1 MDKIKSAWE
10 IAMEKTKNVKADPE
24 ALKERQHLEQ
34 GKKYISAYLDNP
46 QDEELKAR
54 LKTIEKQYEALIK
67 KGMLDTLLSNLSLPL
82 TDYAAGRNSGV
93 KRAMSLVFPHA
104 KIVET
109 VFGQLEQ
116 FFGRYKQDRDH
127 IQEQIKAQYM
137 PKLRAKAEA
146 IARQLGTQV
155 ELDPFSDPE
164 FTALL
169 NKNLAAFDEKYNQ
182 ILRRAKEELRRLL

>member
-10 IAMEKTKNVKADPE
+10 IALEKTKNVKADPG
-24 ALKERQHLEQ
+24 ALKEQQYLEQ
-34 GKKYISAYLDNP
+34 GKKDISAYLDNP
-46 QDEELKAR
+46 QDEDLKAR
-54 LKTIEKQYEALIK
+54 LKTIEKQYAALVK
-67 KGMLDTLLSNLSLPL
+67 KGILDTLLSNLNLPL
-82 TDYAAGRNSGV
+82 TDYTAGRNSGV
-93 KRAMSLVFPHA
+93 RRALSLVFPNA
-104 KIVET
+104 ELVET
-109 VFGQLEQ
+109 VFGQLDQ
-116 FFGRYKQDRDH
+116 FFGKYKQDREH

-146 IARQLGTQV
+146 LARQLGTEV

-182 ILRRAKEELRRLL
+182 ILSRAKEELRRLL